1 MLKEYKTVREVV
13 GPLMVVEG
21 VEGVKYEELVEIE
34 LHTGEKRRGRVLEI
48 NEDKAMVQ
56 LFEGSSGINLKN
68 TSVRFLGK
76 PLELGVSPDMI
87 GRVFDGL
94 GRPKDNGPKIIP
106 EKKIDINGV
115 PMNPVARDYPD
126 EFIQTGISCIDGLNT
141 LVRGQKLP
149 IFSGSGL
156 PHNELAAQIARQAN
170 VLGTDEKFAVVFAA
184 MGITFEEAEFFI
196 DDFTKTGAIDR
207 AVLFV
212 NLADDPAIE
221 RIATPRMALTC
232 AEYLAFEKDMHVL
245 VILTD
250 MTNYAEALREISAAR
265 KEVPGRRGYPGYL
278 YTDLSTIYE
287 RAGRIRGRKGSIT
300 QIPILTMP
308 EDDIT
313 HPIPDLTGYITEGQ
327 IILSRELYKRGLQ
340 PPINVVP
347 SLSRLKDKGI
357 GKGKTREDHADT
369 MNQLYAAYT
378 SGREARELAT
388 ILGES
393 ALSDADRAFAKFA
406 EEFDKQYVNQGY
418 QTNRS
423 IIDTLDLGWELLK
436 IIPRTELK
444 RIRDE
449 YLDKYLPQED
459 KGAE

>member
-1 MLKEYKTVREVV
+1 MLKEYKTVKEVV

-21 VEGVKYEELVEIE
+21 VEGVKYEELVDIE
-34 LHTGEKRRGRVLEI
+34 LQTGEKRRGRVLEI
-48 NEDKAMVQ
+48 NGDKAMVQ
-56 LFEGSSGINLKN
+56 LFEGSTGINLKN
-68 TSVRFLGK
+68 TSVRFLGR
-76 PLELGVSPDMI
+76 PLELGVSLDMI
-87 GRVFDGL
+87 GRIFDGL
-94 GRPKDNGPKIIP
+94 GRPKDNGPKIIAD
-106 EKKIDINGV
+106 KKVNVSGV
-115 PMNPVARDYPD
+115 PINPVSRDYPD

-149 IFSGSGL
+149 IFSGAGL
-156 PHNELAAQIARQAN
+156 PHNEVAAQIARQAA
-170 VLGTDEKFAVVFAA
+170 VIGSDEKFAVVFAA
-184 MGITFEEAEFFI
+184 MGITFEEAQFFI
-196 DDFTKTGAIDR
+196 DDFTRTGAIDR
-207 AVLFV
+207 TVMFM

-221 RIATPRMALTC
+221 RITTPRVALTC

-278 YTDLSTIYE
+278 YTDLSQIYE
-287 RAGRIRGRKGSIT
+287 RAGKIKGRKGSIT

-327 IILSRELYKRGLQ
+327 IILSRDLYKRGME
-340 PPINVVP
+340 PPINAVP

-357 GKGKTREDHADT
+357 GEGKTREDHAST

-378 SGREARELAT
+378 SGREAKELSA

-393 ALSDADRAFAKFA
+393 ALSETDKAFAHFA
-406 EEFDKQYVNQGY
+406 EEFDGKYVNQGY
-418 QTNRS
+418 YNNRG
-423 IIDTLDLGWELLK
+423 IEETLDLGWELLK
-436 IIPRTELK
+436 LIPRSELK
-444 RIRDE
+444 RIDTKL
-449 YLDKYLPQED
+449 LDKYLPLDD